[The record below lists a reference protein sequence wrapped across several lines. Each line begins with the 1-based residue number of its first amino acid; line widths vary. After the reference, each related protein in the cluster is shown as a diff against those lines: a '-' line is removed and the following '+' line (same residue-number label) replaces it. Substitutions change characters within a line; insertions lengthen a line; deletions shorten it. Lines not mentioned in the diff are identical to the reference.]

1 MPAATIDICADQYA
15 RGSEADCSHFVNA
28 YTKTADRFLSDN
40 SATGFRVDS
49 IILLLI
55 AYLTVQ
61 LVNSVIGVLYECLN
75 KGPGET
81 AYKWFT

>member
-1 MPAATIDICADQYA
+1 MRMIDSILRA
-15 RGSEADCSHFVNA
+15 
-28 YTKTADRFLSDN
+28 
-40 SATGFRVDS
+40 DS

-75 KGPGET
+75 KGPDET
-81 AYKWFT
+81 VYKWFT